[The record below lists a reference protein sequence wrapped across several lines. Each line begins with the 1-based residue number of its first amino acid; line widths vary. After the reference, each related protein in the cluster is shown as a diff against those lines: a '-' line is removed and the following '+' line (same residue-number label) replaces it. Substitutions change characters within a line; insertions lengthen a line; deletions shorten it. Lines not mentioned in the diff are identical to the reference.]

1 MKARKDVLGSK
12 SGTLDSGTGHDPR
25 ACLQVTIQHCGPRSS
40 LSAEGATSPPTPNLS
55 PEAVRLQGRLD
66 SSWIFLW
73 TAVLKIKTLEFFFA
87 DF

>member
-12 SGTLDSGTGHDPR
+12 SGTLDSGTGHHPR

-40 LSAEGATSPPTPNLS
+40 LSAEGATSPPTPHLS

-66 SSWIFLW
+66 SSWIFLR